1 MIIWCASYP
10 KSGNTWVRAII
21 TSLLYSQDGIFNF
34 NMLKNVDLF
43 PKRFYFKEFIDDYS
57 DLNKISCYWITAQ
70 EKINSDGKLKI
81 FKTHNGNYNFSG
93 NDFTNKKN
101 TAGVIYIV
109 RDPRNIITSIANHYQ
124 LNLQQSADFLF
135 DEKRYLFNKNDPNDL
150 AEENII
156 TLLGSWKA
164 NYNSWKTASNSLII
178 RYEDLLLN
186 TKSEINKLS
195 MFMQKFTK
203 FNINDE
209 KIQNILKTTSFEIL
223 KKNEEREGFEE
234 AANSDIKFFNLGPKN
249 NWKNLLNKDLI
260 NIVEKK
266 FSKEMKELGY
276 I

>member
-260 NIVEKK
+260 NIVEKQ

>member
-1 MIIWCASYP
+1 
-10 KSGNTWVRAII
+10 
-21 TSLLYSQDGIFNF
+21 
-34 NMLKNVDLF
+34 MLKNVDLF

>member
-156 TLLGSWKA
+156 TQLGSWKA

-260 NIVEKK
+260 NIVEKQ

>member
-101 TAGVIYIV
+101 TAGVIYVV

>member
-21 TSLLYSQDGIFNF
+21 ASLVYSEDGIFNF
-34 NMLKNVDLF
+34 DMLKKVGLF
-43 PKRFYFKEFIDDYS
+43 PKRFYFKNFTDDFS
-57 DLNKISCYWITAQ
+57 DLKKISHYWITAQ
-70 EKINSDGKLKI
+70 EKINSDNKLRI

-101 TAGVIYIV
+101 TVAVIYIV

-124 LNLQQSADFLF
+124 LNLQESADFLF
-135 DEKRYLFNKNDPNDL
+135 DEKKYLFNNNDPNDFT
-150 AEENII
+150 EENII
-156 TLLGSWKA
+156 TLLGSWNT

-178 RYEDLLLN
+178 KYEDLLLN

-195 MFMQKFTK
+195 IFMQKFTK

-209 KIQNILKTTSFEIL
+209 KIQNILKTTSFEIF
-223 KKNEEREGFEE
+223 KKKEDKEGFEE
-234 AANSDIKFFNLGPKN
+234 AVNSTIKFFNLGPKN
-249 NWKNLLNKDLI
+249 NWKNILNKNLI
-260 NIVEKK
+260 NIIEKK
-266 FSKEMKELGY
+266 FSKEMKELRY